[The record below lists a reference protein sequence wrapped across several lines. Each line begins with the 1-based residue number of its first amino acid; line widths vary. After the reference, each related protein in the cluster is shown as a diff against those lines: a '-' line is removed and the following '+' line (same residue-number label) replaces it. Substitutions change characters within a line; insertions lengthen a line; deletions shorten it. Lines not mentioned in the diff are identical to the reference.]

1 MAYGIWLSWNSQEEG
16 FDLPVLPEEI
26 GVSMGGDGAGHDVY
40 GLGKINVIKDRN
52 LAEYTIDSFFPA
64 QNYPFV
70 TATVL
75 LHPKAYV
82 DYIMRWWESKWPI
95 RFVYRGSTME
105 VNTAASI
112 ESFEWKER
120 AGAAGD
126 IEYSLKLK
134 EYRFYSALKPTV
146 KSSGGAATVTKS
158 APKRPDDRVPPKT
171 YTVVSG
177 DSLWKIAQMTLGD
190 GSRWKEIQKLNKIS
204 DAQVKSLKIG
214 QTLKLP
220 AVTGSGG

>member
-1 MAYGIWLSWNSQEEG
+1 MAHGIWLSWNNQEEG

-26 GVSMGGDGAGHDVY
+26 GVSTSGDGAGHDVY
-40 GLGKINVIKDRN
+40 GLGKINVIKDRG

-75 LHPKAYV
+75 LQPKVYV
-82 DYIMRWWESKWPI
+82 DYIMGWWESRRPI
-95 RFVYRGSTME
+95 RFVYTSSSME

-120 AGAAGD
+120 AGATGD
-126 IEYSLKLK
+126 VEYSLKLK

-146 KSSGGAATVTKS
+146 KSTGGTATVTKT

-177 DSLWKIAQMTLGD
+177 DSLWKIAQTTLGD
-190 GSRWKEIQKLNKIS
+190 GSRWKEIQRLNTIS

-220 AVTGSGG
+220 TVTGNGG